1 MMKKADKEHIID
13 LMFKKS
19 ERDEMFHLPDQWGKR
34 NQNIVNNGIENRYLV
49 RKDGQVVDLYHQSY
63 ITLRMTLIRLS
74 ELLTLAKNYPNDSE
88 LGSKVRKEIL
98 DLENEFN
105 ISEIQ

>member
-19 ERDEMFHLPDQWGKR
+19 ERDEMYHLPDRWKER
-34 NQNIVNNGIENRYLV
+34 NQNIVNIGVEDRYLV

-74 ELLTLAKNYPNDSE
+74 ELLTLAKNYPNDTE

-98 DLENEFN
+98 SLENEFN
-105 ISEIQ
+105 ISEIV